1 MTGVAVN
8 SLICITQSQFMRL
21 RLLLPLLLISGFL
34 MSQDNKEKLI
44 LGTWLNVKQTAHIRI
59 EQVNNKVQGKI
70 VWLKHPNDDNGQP
83 LTDINNPDKKRRD
96 HPVIGLYVLKGF
108 TYSGNGKWE
117 GGTIY
122 APELG
127 KVYDC
132 EISINDP
139 NKLEVRGFIGVSFV
153 GRTDLWTR
161 VKTH

>member
-1 MTGVAVN
+1 
-8 SLICITQSQFMRL
+8 MRL
-21 RLLLPLLLISGFL
+21 RLLLPLLLISSFL

-70 VWLKHPNDDNGQP
+70 VWLKQPNDDKGNP
-83 LTDINNPDKKRRD
+83 ITDINNPDKKKREN
-96 HPVIGLYVLKGF
+96 PVLGLYVLKGF

-153 GRTDLWTR
+153 GRTDIWTR

>member
-1 MTGVAVN
+1 
-8 SLICITQSQFMRL
+8 MRL
-21 RLLLPLLLISGFL
+21 RLLLPLLLISSLL

-59 EQVNNKVQGKI
+59 EQVNNKIQGKI
-70 VWLKHPNDDNGQP
+70 VWLKHPHDDKGQP
-83 LTDINNPDKKRRD
+83 LTDINNPDKKKRS
-96 HPVIGLYVLKGF
+96 HPVVGLYVLKGF

-122 APELG
+122 SPELG

-139 NKLEVRGFIGVSFV
+139 NKLEVRGFIGVSLV
-153 GRTDLWTR
+153 GRTDIWTR
-161 VKTH
+161 VKSH